1 MFAVNQEA
9 VSSGRDGL
17 KSNRGQQGDFLMR
30 QTKKTSKKPP
40 SGAVSSEGA
49 RPRISRG
56 APADSSHG
64 TAKSSGAALV
74 GAKLRERRRHLN
86 LTLQE
91 VADRVGV
98 TKGFLSEIERDRA
111 APSVATLLKL
121 RDALSLSVSTLFHSA
136 IPQVVRQHSR
146 EPIFYGGVG
155 MTCVLVSPENAHR
168 VIAIHAEFE
177 PGGNSGPEPHS
188 LDSDEEIVLII
199 EGLFEI
205 TISGETYRLQAGDSV
220 TFDPRV
226 PHSYRNPS
234 PRTVTKTLCIIA
246 PPPR

>member
-1 MFAVNQEA
+1 
-9 VSSGRDGL
+9 
-17 KSNRGQQGDFLMR
+17 MR
-30 QTKKTSKKPP
+30 HTKKTSRKAPIEP
-40 SGAVSSEGA
+40 AASEVV
-49 RPRISRG
+49 RTRISRET
-56 APADSSHG
+56 PAGGGHG
-64 TAKSSGAALV
+64 TSALAGSANLV

-91 VADRVGV
+91 VADRIGV

-121 RDALSLSVSTLFHSA
+121 RDALSLSVATLFHSA
-136 IPQVVRQHSR
+136 IPQVVRQQSR
-146 EPIFYGGVG
+146 EPILYGGIG

-168 VIAIHAEFE
+168 VVAIHAEFK
-177 PGGNSGPEPHS
+177 PGGNSGPEPHT
-188 LDSDEEIVLII
+188 LDSDEEIILVI
-199 EGLFEI
+199 EGSLEI
-205 TISGETYRLQAGDSV
+205 TISGETHRLQAGDSV

-234 PRTVTKTLCIIA
+234 PRAVTKTLCIIA